1 VRILG
6 LFQHLHDRTIAL
18 GFKAVQAAK
27 ASGLPKRVL
36 KIIEE
41 AKKYAEGTDVRIE
54 VNDVEDI
61 HVVKKLA
68 KAKLAN

>member
-1 VRILG
+1 M
-6 LFQHLHDRTIAL
+6 
-18 GFKAVQAAK
+18 QAAK

-41 AKKYAEGTDVRIE
+41 AKQYAEGSAVRID
-54 VNDVEDI
+54 VGNVEDI

-68 KAKLAN
+68 KAKLEN

>member
-1 VRILG
+1 M
-6 LFQHLHDRTIAL
+6 QT
-18 GFKAVQAAK
+18 AK
-27 ASGLPKRVL
+27 ASGFPKRVP

-41 AKKYAEGTDVRIE
+41 AKQYAEGTAVRIE